1 MATPVVYYKNG
12 KKYYKIQVYLGTDP
26 LTGKRVKTTISG
38 CKTQKE
44 AQQKAR
50 QLKVA
55 FENGLYK
62 KQTFATYQDVFNQW
76 IETYE
81 KTVEESTFLKTS
93 RIFKNHILPS
103 MGNYRIEKINV
114 QICQKHINEWANK
127 LQNFRVVKAYAS
139 KVLDYAMKLDLIK
152 SNPFKLVEMP
162 KRKKELNTKEEVE
175 TQFYTKEE
183 LKKFLD
189 CLEKENNYMVFAFF
203 RLLAYSGMRKGEALA
218 LTWEDIDFNA
228 NEISITKALSRGKD
242 NRLYIKSTK
251 TGISRTIKMDKK
263 TMDILKEWKKHQKE
277 LLGNKLLNSKQLV
290 FSNQNNDFLQPT
302 KTRKW
307 ILKVQKKYGLK
318 EISTHKLRHTHCSL
332 LFEAGAS
339 LKEVQDRL

>member
-1 MATPVVYYKNG
+1 
-12 KKYYKIQVYLGTDP
+12 
-26 LTGKRVKTTISG
+26 
-38 CKTQKE
+38 
-44 AQQKAR
+44 
-50 QLKVA
+50 
-55 FENGLYK
+55 
-62 KQTFATYQDVFNQW
+62 
-76 IETYE
+76 
-81 KTVEESTFLKTS
+81 
-93 RIFKNHILPS
+93 
-103 MGNYRIEKINV
+103 
-114 QICQKHINEWANK
+114 
-127 LQNFRVVKAYAS
+127 
-139 KVLDYAMKLDLIK
+139 
-152 SNPFKLVEMP
+152 MP

-277 LLGNKLLNSKQLV
+277 LLGNKLLN
-290 FSNQNNDFLQPT
+290 F
-302 KTRKW
+302 
-307 ILKVQKKYGLK
+307 
-318 EISTHKLRHTHCSL
+318 
-332 LFEAGAS
+332 
-339 LKEVQDRL
+339 